1 MTKNAPSAKNMSQKD
16 EKSFVQSKS
25 VTVNEFFSFP
35 FADAGVVV

>member
-16 EKSFVQSKS
+16 EKFVQSKS